1 MNKHKGPRIFLATM
15 LAISI
20 IAMAFIGCDA
30 SLTSASPEVKS
41 TFPTNVSTGAAIN
54 GTISATFHEPVDSA
68 SINTTTFT
76 VSSGGSDIAGIVTYD
91 NPNRKAIFAPSANL
105 GNSTFYTATLT
116 TGVKNLDDVMM
127 SQANV
132 WSFTTAAVGVG
143 PSPVN
148 LRTAGNY
155 AILAKTGVSTIPSSA
170 ITGDVG
176 LSPAATSLATGFSL
190 TNATGY
196 ATSPQITGYLY
207 AADMVSP
214 TSSNLTTAIEDR
226 QTAYTD
232 AAGRINPDFLNLGAG
247 AIGSLTLAP
256 GLYTW
261 TSAVSAATNV
271 TINGGANDTWIFQMT
286 GDMTVS
292 TGVSIILS
300 GGAQAK
306 NIVWQ
311 VAGTVDLQ
319 ANSVTKGIILCDTNI
334 DMGSGASIDGRLLAK
349 TAVNLNQSIVTN
361 PSM

>member
-1 MNKHKGPRIFLATM
+1 MNKHKRTRIFLATM

-91 NPNRKAIFAPSANL
+91 MPNRKAIFAPSANL
-105 GNSTFYTATLT
+105 GNSTVYTATLT

-132 WSFTTAAVGVG
+132 WSFTTAAAGVG

-155 AILAKTGVSTIPSSA
+155 AILAKTGVSTIPNSV

-176 LSPAATSLATGFSL
+176 LSPAATSFATGFSE
-190 TNATGY
+190 TAATGY
-196 ATSPQITGYLY
+196 ATSAQITGNLY
-207 AADMVSP
+207 AANMADP
-214 TSSNLTTAIEDR
+214 TPINLTTAVSDMH
-226 QTAYTD
+226 TAYTD
-232 AAGRINPDFLNLGAG
+232 AAGRITPDYLDFYSG
-247 AIGSLTLAP
+247 AIGSRTLAP

-261 TSAVSAATNV
+261 TSSVSAASNV
-271 TINGGANDTWIFQMT
+271 TIEGGANDTWIFQIT

-319 ANSVTKGIILCDTNI
+319 ANSVTKGIILGETSI
-334 DMGSGASIDGRLLAK
+334 TLGTGATINGRLLAQ
-349 TAVNLNQSIVTN
+349 TAVNLDQAIVTN